1 MTPKNLSLIGLF
13 ALVAGIYI
21 YNFTDWMR
29 PAVIQISAQIRPIP
43 GSAPPGGVYPVTF
56 TLNSDQRITAV
67 KVVCASAVATNSH
80 ATPLWQLCA
89 ASNSTP
95 LRGFAYGE
103 SIAGMKPAGTNAGVE
118 PLKPN
123 ETYRLYVEAGRYK
136 GQVDFQAREAE

>member
-1 MTPKNLSLIGLF
+1 MTPKNIGLTGLF

-21 YNFTDWMR
+21 YNFTDWLR
-29 PAVIQISAQIRPIP
+29 PPVIQINAQIRPIP
-43 GSAPPGGVYPVTF
+43 GSAQPGGAYPVTF

-67 KVVCASAVATNSH
+67 KVVCASALATNTH
-80 ATPLWQLCA
+80 ATPLWQLCT

-103 SIAGMKPAGTNAGVE
+103 RIEGMKPAGTNQEPE
-118 PLKPN
+118 PLRPN

-136 GQVDFQAREAE
+136 GQIDFQAREAE